1 MIGMSDGDCFRKLAE
16 DVCAKV
22 CVLCLR
28 GGSGGGIWCVGR
40 KAEAMGYI
48 VHPES
53 GTCEGMC
60 VYALCSHQFAQCIA
74 VCVGTVRSDLLCVD
88 TANCNQNSQVSIYL
102 M

>member
-1 MIGMSDGDCFRKLAE
+1 MIGMSDEDCFRKLAE

-48 VHPES
+48 AHPES

-74 VCVGTVRSDLLCVD
+74 LCVSELCAV
-88 TANCNQNSQVSIYL
+88 TFYVCTPQIAIKTVKSLFI
-102 M
+102 